1 MIDIN
6 VQTEFGFLV
15 GFSLADRDECEEF
28 EISWG
33 ITLAFGIFTMSIC
46 KHKGPGEE
54 KPA

>member
-28 EISWG
+28 EIQWG
-33 ITLAFGIFTMSIC
+33 ITIALGIFTISVC
-46 KHKGPGEE
+46 KHCGPGEE